1 VKRLFL
7 LFDQLI
13 LALGFLVTGILVIY
27 FGFPS
32 LRNHEDVLMTTLL
45 SISTSFVSVEIMR
58 LILSTPKIDYF
69 KSRLLDFVLILFL
82 FVSFYFRDEASSW
95 ISDEVTQL
103 SQTGFVILAHGACLL
118 TVFYSTATER
128 FQQRLQNL
136 QISLRPPQIFLLGFL
151 IPIGIGTLL
160 LMMPASSQNG
170 LSLVDAFF
178 TAVSAMSVTGLATI
192 NVGTELTAMGQFFL
206 LALIQIG
213 GLGIMTL
220 TITFASVFV
229 GGLGVR
235 ERLLMAELLSADR
248 FGQIK
253 SLLLKICVFTFT
265 IEFTGALLL
274 YYAQFQGFD
283 QFQIRAFLVH
293 LFHAVSAFCN
303 AGFSIYPEGLMQERI
318 QQNTAYL
325 GTLMSLIVLGG
336 LGFPVLVNLYEMIK
350 NQFRRQRMFKV
361 LSVTSKL
368 VLTST
373 LLLLVGG
380 MLLFGLIESRESMK
394 DLPLGRQ
401 IFESLFFSVTTRTAG
416 FNIFPLETISG
427 LGLLVLM
434 SLMWIGGAPMSTA
447 GGIKVTTLAVA
458 ILNVRAQI
466 LGKSRIEVFGRQ
478 ISQQSLNR
486 AFAAMGISLALIS
499 LGSLVLLLL
508 EPKIK
513 SVDLIFESLS
523 AFTTVGLSRG
533 ITDDL
538 SSPSKLILCL
548 LMLIGRI
555 GAITFL
561 ASFFAPK
568 PFEDYKLLEEQVLVN

>member
-1 VKRLFL
+1 MKRLFTA
-7 LFDQLI
+7 FDQLI
-13 LALGFLVTGILVIY
+13 LLLGFIVTGILVCY

-32 LRNHEDVLMTTLL
+32 LRIHEDLLLTTLL
-45 SISTSFVSVEIMR
+45 SISILFAAVETLR
-58 LILSTPKIDYF
+58 LFLSTPKIDYF
-69 KSRLLDFVLILFL
+69 RLRRLDFFLILGLILTYL
-82 FVSFYFRDEASSW
+82 FRIELSSW
-95 ISDEVTQL
+95 LSAYVTPISDW
-103 SQTGFVILAHGACLL
+103 GFVILAHGACLL
-118 TVFYSTATER
+118 TAFYSTATER

-136 QISLRPPQIFLLGFL
+136 QITLRPPQIFLLGFL
-151 IPIGIGTLL
+151 IPIVIGTLL
-160 LMMPASSQNG
+160 LMMPASSKSG

-178 TAVSAMSVTGLATI
+178 TAVSAMSVTGLSTI

-206 LALIQIG
+206 LVLIQIG

-220 TITFASVFV
+220 TITFASVFM

-253 SLLLKICVFTFT
+253 NLLLKICVFTFT
-265 IEFTGALLL
+265 IEIIGALAL
-274 YYAQFQGFD
+274 YYSEFKSFD
-283 QFQIRAFLVH
+283 QFQIRVFLVH
-293 LFHAVSAFCN
+293 LFHAISAFCN
-303 AGFSIYPEGLMQERI
+303 AGFSIYPEGLMQDRL
-318 QQNTAYL
+318 QNNVPYL
-325 GTLMSLIVLGG
+325 GTLMSLIVFGG
-336 LGFPVLVNLYEMIK
+336 LGFPVLVNLYELIK
-350 NQFRRQRMFKV
+350 NQFRRHKMFKV

-368 VLTST
+368 VLTSSA
-373 LLLLVGG
+373 LLLIGG
-380 MLLFGLIESRESMK
+380 MLLFGLIESRESFK

-401 IFESLFFSVTTRTAG
+401 IFESLFFSVTSRTAG
-416 FNIFPLETISG
+416 FNIFPMEAISG

-466 LGKSRIEVFGRQ
+466 QGKSRIEVFGRQ
-478 ISQQSLNR
+478 ISQRSLNR
-486 AFAAMGISLALIS
+486 AFAAMGISLAIVA
-499 LGSLVLLLL
+499 LGSLSLLLL
-508 EPKIK
+508 EPKLK

-523 AFTTVGLSRG
+523 AFATVGLSRG
-533 ITDDL
+533 ITADL
-538 SSPSKLILCL
+538 SSPSKLILCG

>member
-1 VKRLFL
+1 MKNLFQ

-13 LALGFLVTGILVIY
+13 LALGFLVTGILVSY

-32 LRNHEDVLMTTLL
+32 ARIYEEIFITTLL
-45 SISTSFVSVEIMR
+45 CVSVLFIFVELLR
-58 LILSTPKIDYF
+58 LFLSTPKTEYF
-69 KSRLLDFVLILFL
+69 KSRSLDFALIFSLCL
-82 FVSFYFRDEASSW
+82 TFYFRSEFANWLSDYVAP
-95 ISDEVTQL
+95 ISKW
-103 SQTGFVILAHGACLL
+103 GFFILAHGACLL
-118 TVFYSTATER
+118 TAFYSTATER

-160 LMMPASSQNG
+160 LMMPASSTHG
-170 LSLVDAFF
+170 LTFVDALF
-178 TAVSAMSVTGLATI
+178 TAVSAMCVTGLSTI

-206 LALIQIG
+206 LTLIQIG

-220 TITFASVFV
+220 TITFASVFM
-229 GGLGVR
+229 GGLGIR

-253 SLLLKICVFTFT
+253 NLLLKICIFTFA
-265 IEFTGALLL
+265 IELTGAITL
-274 YYAQFQGFD
+274 YFSEFQTFD
-283 QFQIRAFLVH
+283 QFSIRAFLVH
-293 LFHAVSAFCN
+293 VFHSISAFCN
-303 AGFSIYPEGLMQERI
+303 AGFSIYPEGLMQEGL

-336 LGFPVLVNLYEMIK
+336 LGFPVLVNLYELLK
-350 NQFRRQRMFKV
+350 NQFRQHKMFKV

-373 LLLLVGG
+373 VFLLLGG
-380 MLLFGLIESRESMK
+380 LLLFSLIESRESMRE
-394 DLPLGRQ
+394 LPFSRQ
-401 IFESLFFSVTTRTAG
+401 IFESLFFSVTSRTAG
-416 FNIFPLETISG
+416 FNIFPMEALSG

-447 GGIKVTTLAVA
+447 GGIKVTTFAVA
-458 ILNVRAQI
+458 ILNVRSQI

-486 AFAAMGISLALIS
+486 AFAAMGISIVIVA
-499 LGSLVLLLL
+499 LGSLCLLLL
-508 EPKIK
+508 EPKLK

-523 AFTTVGLSRG
+523 AFATVGLSRG
-533 ITDDL
+533 LTDDL
-538 SSPSKLILCL
+538 SSPSKFILCL

>member
-1 VKRLFL
+1 MMTSLLIVSGLFALVEILRFFLFKPKINYFRYRRLDSAL
-7 LFDQLI
+7 V
-13 LALGFLVTGILVIY
+13 LAL
-27 FGFPS
+27 
-32 LRNHEDVLMTTLL
+32 LL
-45 SISTSFVSVEIMR
+45 SFFLRKEFSQWLSDYVTPVS
-58 LILSTPKIDYF
+58 D
-69 KSRLLDFVLILFL
+69 
-82 FVSFYFRDEASSW
+82 W
-95 ISDEVTQL
+95 
-103 SQTGFVILAHGACLL
+103 GFVILAHGACLL
-118 TVFYSTATER
+118 TAFYSTATER

-151 IPIGIGTLL
+151 IPIVIGTLL

-206 LALIQIG
+206 LVLIQIG

-220 TITFASVFV
+220 TITFASVFM

-253 SLLLKICVFTFT
+253 SLLLKICVFTFA
-265 IEFTGALLL
+265 IELTGALCL
-274 YYAQFQGFD
+274 YYSEFQTFD
-283 QFQIRAFLVH
+283 QFRIRAFLIH
-293 LFHAVSAFCN
+293 LFHAISAFCN
-303 AGFSIYPEGLMQERI
+303 AGFSIYPEGLMQDSL

-336 LGFPVLVNLYEMIK
+336 LGFPVLVNLYELIK
-350 NQFRRQRMFKV
+350 NQFRRQKMFKV

-373 LLLLVGG
+373 GLLLLGG
-380 MLLFGLIESRESMK
+380 LLLFGLIESRESMK
-394 DLPLGRQ
+394 ELPLGRQ
-401 IFESLFFSVTTRTAG
+401 IFESLFFSVTSRTAG
-416 FNIFPLETISG
+416 FNIFPMEALTG

-447 GGIKVTTLAVA
+447 GGIKVTTFAVA

-486 AFAAMGISLALIS
+486 AFAAMGISLALVA
-499 LGSLVLLLL
+499 LGSLSLLLL
-508 EPKIK
+508 EPKLK

-523 AFTTVGLSRG
+523 AFATVGLSRG

-538 SSPSKLILCL
+538 STPSKLILCL